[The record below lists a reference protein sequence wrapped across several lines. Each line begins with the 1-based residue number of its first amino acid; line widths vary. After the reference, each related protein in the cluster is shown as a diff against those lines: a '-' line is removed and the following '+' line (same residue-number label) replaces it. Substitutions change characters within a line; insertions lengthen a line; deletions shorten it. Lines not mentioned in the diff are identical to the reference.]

1 MIIKQT
7 ENDETGFRLS
17 KETTVEQ
24 TAKDAKKANK
34 SKSEAILPHVEL
46 TK

>member
-7 ENDETGFRLS
+7 ENDETGFRLA

-24 TAKDAKKANK
+24 TEKDAKKSNK
-34 SKSEAILPHVEL
+34 SKSETILPHMEL